1 MYYKSYYTRR
11 PAATRGGFVSERKD
25 RLIQTRVP
33 EELESSLKREARRQ
47 GTSVSQLVRDIL
59 EDALELVD
67 NVVSDVDQI
76 VNDSVALAREVAR
89 GARRMAG
96 TPSDPLE
103 GVEAWHEVVL
113 HRDLQCTRCGA
124 PLGKGE
130 HAHTGVGSG
139 SGAPRAWLCGRCFAE
154 I

>member
-1 MYYKSYYTRR
+1 M
-11 PAATRGGFVSERKD
+11 SERKD

-33 EELESSLKREARRQ
+33 EELESSLKREALRQ

-59 EDALELVD
+59 GDALELVD

-89 GARRMAG
+89 GARRVARG
-96 TPSDPLE
+96 TSDPLE

-113 HRDLQCTRCGA
+113 HRELQCTHCGA
-124 PLGKGE
+124 PLHKGE
-130 HAHTGVGSG
+130 RAHTGVGGS
-139 SGAPRAWLCGRCFAE
+139 SGAPRAWLCARCLGE